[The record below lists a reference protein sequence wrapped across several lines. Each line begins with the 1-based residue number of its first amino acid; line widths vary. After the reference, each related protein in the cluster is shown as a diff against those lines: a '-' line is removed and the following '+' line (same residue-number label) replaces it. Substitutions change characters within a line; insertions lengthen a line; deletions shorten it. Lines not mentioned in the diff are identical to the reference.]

1 MTLAILGTPQGRLT
15 VRLNRLLETADPL
28 RDDQTA
34 RTFITMA
41 AALLPSDDDRSEAE
55 VVYKPASNGLAYW
68 QFRRVVEYVDANID
82 VPLRIPELAAMVRL
96 SASQFVRCFKVS
108 AGLTPSAYILN
119 QRIAR
124 SKQML
129 SETELVIAE
138 IALACGFAD
147 QAHFSSRFR
156 SVVGESPN
164 RWRKL
169 YRADVWYPKSP
180 LFPKPKS
187 FASGLTDA
195 ERV

>member
-1 MTLAILGTPQGRLT
+1 MTLAILGSPQGRLT
-15 VRLNRLLETADPL
+15 VRLNHLLETVDPL

-41 AALLPSDDDRSEAE
+41 AAMLPLDDDRSDAPMS
-55 VVYKPASNGLAYW
+55 YKSASNGLAYW
-68 QFRRVVEYVDANID
+68 QFRRVVEHVGANID
-82 VPLRIPELAAMVRL
+82 MPLRIPELAALVRL
-96 SASQFVRCFKVS
+96 STSQFVRCFKVS
-108 AGLTPSAYILN
+108 SGLTPSAYILN

-129 SETELVIAE
+129 SETESAISE

-156 SVVGESPN
+156 SVVGETPN

-169 YRADVWYPKSP
+169 HH
-180 LFPKPKS
+180 
-187 FASGLTDA
+187 T
-195 ERV
+195 EM